1 MKKTHNHLTL
11 SKRTCAAPGCEKP
24 LKLRVVEIKAAHNAT
39 HCYKHTSLSTQAA
52 GLAGRRALVVL
63 DPPAAGG

>member
-1 MKKTHNHLTL
+1 MKKTHKYLTL
-11 SKRTCAAPGCEKP
+11 SKRICTAPGCEKF

-52 GLAGRRALVVL
+52 GLDERRATG
-63 DPPAAGG
+63 P